1 MKKRIVKLT
10 ESDLTRLVKKVIKEN
25 KNNMKKEDLIY
36 SKIDSAIETNPQE
49 DYTDVFDWMNV
60 IFSEV
65 ESELEDVLDEDEIED
80 IRSDYDGYVM
90 GHWESNDEE

>member
-1 MKKRIVKLT
+1 
-10 ESDLTRLVKKVIKEN
+10 
-25 KNNMKKEDLIY
+25 MKKEDIIY

-49 DYTDVFDWMNV
+49 DYADVFDWMNV

-80 IRSDYDGYVM
+80 IRSDYDEYVM